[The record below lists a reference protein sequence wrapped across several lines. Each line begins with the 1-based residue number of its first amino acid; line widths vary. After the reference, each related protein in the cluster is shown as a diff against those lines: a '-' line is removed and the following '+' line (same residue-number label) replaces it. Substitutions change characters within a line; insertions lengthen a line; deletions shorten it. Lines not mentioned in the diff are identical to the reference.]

1 MMRTGCPPKV
11 AEISLAFIAAAVM
24 FLPLFVFMPKQIQ
37 CAMKTDADAVIYAF
51 GKNEQMKKVF
61 WALFA
66 AMAGL
71 MAAQVVDP
79 VTAQQI
85 IGAITVMGV

>member
-1 MMRTGCPPKV
+1 
-11 AEISLAFIAAAVM
+11 M

-79 VTAQQI
+79 VTAQQVVGI
-85 IGAITVMGV
+85 VTGMGV